1 MKIREA
7 TDQDAAPLAAL
18 ISAANRDV
26 ATQFGLTFEN
36 CPKHPSFCT
45 TDWVNA
51 DLARGER
58 YFLAEDAAAPIAC
71 VAFELAN
78 ADVAYL
84 NRLSVLPSHRLH
96 GVGARLVEHI
106 IGIARANGCQSL
118 SIGVIGEH
126 TDLQRWY
133 AKLGFVTGDT
143 RRFAHLPFSVTYMTL
158 TLHPAGET
166 KPDASKHP

>member
-1 MKIREA
+1 MNIREA
-7 TDQDAAPLAAL
+7 TAHDAATLAAL

-26 ATQFGLTFEN
+26 ATQFGLTLGN

-45 TDWVNA
+45 ADWVDA
-51 DLARGER
+51 DQARGER
-58 YFLAEDAAAPIAC
+58 YFLADEAAEPIAC

-84 NRLSVLPSHRLH
+84 NRLSVRPSHRRC
-96 GVGARLVEHI
+96 GIGARLVEHI
-106 IGIARANGCQSL
+106 VGIARANGCQSL

-133 AKLGFVTGDT
+133 AKLGFVKGDT
-143 RRFAHLPFSVTYMTL
+143 RRFAHLPFSVTYMTFAL
-158 TLHPAGET
+158 QPPGET
-166 KPDASKHP
+166 NLDASKHP